1 MNKSDCKCNRY
12 PFKPTDPCY
21 NVCTGNILSYV
32 EPDILASIFAIPGNI
47 AEKIRTLNLDVNFKA
62 ETKTLE
68 DYKSVLDPA
77 EFSQLN
83 NIFSN
88 LNSEA
93 LAWLNTNMGI
103 ETEVQEPVYS

>member
-32 EPDILASIFAIPGNI
+32 EPDILANIFAVPGVI
-47 AEKIRTLNLDVNFKA
+47 VEKIRTLNLDVNFKA

-68 DYKSVLDPA
+68 DYKSVLDSD

-83 NIFSN
+83 YIFSN
-88 LNSEA
+88 LNNDA
-93 LAWLNTNMGI
+93 LDWLNTNMGI
-103 ETEVQEPVYS
+103 ESEVSVPVYS

>member
-47 AEKIRTLNLDVNFKA
+47 VEKIRTRNLDVNFKA

-68 DYKSVLDPA
+68 DYQIILDA
-77 EFSQLN
+77 DVFSQLDY
-83 NIFSN
+83 IFSN
-88 LNSEA
+88 LNYNA
-93 LAWLNTNMGI
+93 LDWLRVNMGI
-103 ETEVQEPVYS
+103 ESEVPVYS

>member
-32 EPDILASIFAIPGNI
+32 EPDILASMFTIPGDI
-47 AEKIRTLNLDVNFKA
+47 VEKIRTLNLDVNFKS

-68 DYKSVLDPA
+68 DYKSVLDIHEFTYLPA
-77 EFSQLN
+77 KLN
-83 NIFSN
+83 IN
-88 LNSEA
+88 LLNYNA
-93 LAWLNTNMGI
+93 LD
-103 ETEVQEPVYS
+103 

>member
-32 EPDILASIFAIPGNI
+32 EPDILSSIFAIPGNI
-47 AEKIRTLNLDVNFKA
+47 VEKIRTLNLDVNFKA

-68 DYKSVLDPA
+68 DYKSVLDSA

-83 NIFSN
+83 YIFSN
-88 LNSEA
+88 LNDNA
-93 LAWLNTNMGI
+93 LDWLKTNMGI
-103 ETEVQEPVYS
+103 ESEVPAY